1 MESINIHDKTI
12 DGKCSK
18 CGGCCAGF
26 IPLTKDEVSKI
37 RRYVKKNKIEMR
49 KRKSLFGYDG
59 RCIFLDSKSRKC
71 MIYPV
76 RPFVC
81 SDFIC
86 NREDWKERRE
96 LYSDRA
102 YYNKFGKDDE
112 YPQNIAT
119 FDDLIYG
126 NPEFLLIYLVEQI
139 RQSNVNPENESE
151 LLIQTLITLGRKDI
165 ADCIR
170 FE

>member
-1 MESINIHDKTI
+1 MEQNIHDKTI

-37 RRYVKKNKIEMR
+37 KRYVKKNKIEMR

-59 RCIFLDSKSRKC
+59 RCIFLNPKNRRC

-76 RPFVC
+76 RPYVC
-81 SDFIC
+81 SDFMC

-96 LYSDRA
+96 LYSRRA
-102 YYNKFGKDDE
+102 YYNKFNTGDE
-112 YPQNIAT
+112 QPQNLAT
-119 FDDLIYG
+119 FDDLIYD
-126 NPEFLLIYLVEQI
+126 NPEFLLTYLIQQI
-139 RQSNVNPENESE
+139 REAGVKSENESE
-151 LLIQTLITLGRKDI
+151 VLIATLIKLGREDI